1 MKTHRWADIRKRSKL
16 TAEQREESTRWA
28 QREALEL
35 SLREVRE
42 MAGKTQVDLAK
53 EAEIAQGELS
63 RIERRDDHLLSTL
76 RKYIEALGGDLEVVA
91 VFNDKRVRLR
101 GV

>member
-16 TAEQREESTRWA
+16 TAAQREENTRWA

-42 MAGKTQVDLAK
+42 LAGKTQTELAK

-63 RIERRDDHLLSTL
+63 RIERREDHLLSTL
-76 RKYIEALGGDLEVVA
+76 RKYVEALGGDPEVVA

>member
-16 TAEQREESTRWA
+16 TAAEREANTRWA
-28 QREALEL
+28 EREALEM

-42 MAGKTQVDLAK
+42 MAGKTQVELAK
-53 EAEIAQGELS
+53 DAEIAQGELS

-76 RKYIEALGGDLEVVA
+76 RKYVEALGGDVEVA
-91 VFNDKRVRLR
+91 EFNAKRVRLR